1 MFAKP
6 KEQANAAFSSG
17 TGSGGSTFSILGADV
32 EIVGNISARVDLHID
47 GKVTGDV
54 KCASLVQGRDSF
66 IAGSVLAE
74 TARLGG
80 TVDGSIE
87 AGELLIEASARI
99 TGDVVYEK
107 LTIEPGGQVDG
118 KFQHRSAHV
127 PPIARMTAPIPRDAE
142 QGASAA

>member
-1 MFAKP
+1 MFAKS
-6 KEQANAAFSSG
+6 KEQGNTAFSSA
-17 TGSGGSTFSILGADV
+17 TGAGGSTFSILGADV
-32 EIVGNISARVDLHID
+32 EIVGNISARVDLHVD

-66 IAGSVLAE
+66 IAGCVLAE

-87 AGELLIEASARI
+87 VGELLIEASARI

-118 KFQHRSAHV
+118 KFQHKGNNA
-127 PPIARMTAPIPRDAE
+127 PPIARMTAAVPRDAE